1 MCMCASFED
10 SCMCTFPLTPF
21 PPHTHTRT
29 HSYTHTHTRTHAHTH
44 THTQFEYSED
54 LNAVLG
60 EPESPE
66 HLTLSKLAA
75 LLPTALFKF
84 YLRRIILTSIKSTE
98 DPIQSVLL
106 FYNKTEVSYV

>member
-1 MCMCASFED
+1 MLAFNQS
-10 SCMCTFPLTPF
+10 TP
-21 PPHTHTRT
+21 PPPPTHT
-29 HSYTHTHTRTHAHTH
+29 YTHTHTPRTH